1 MSKNHV
7 LLTRIEKFS
16 ACHRLH
22 SKVLTDEE
30 NKNIYGPCNNPNG
43 HGHNYTVEVTVKGP
57 VDESTGMV
65 MNLTDLKQAINQAV
79 MKPLDHKNIDKDVEY
94 FKDRTSTVENII
106 IFIWDNMQSQ
116 LHDSSLLYKIKLYET
131 DKNVAEYYGPN

>member
-116 LHDSSLLYKIKLYET
+116 LHDSSLLYRIKLYET

>member
-79 MKPLDHKNIDKDVEY
+79 IKPLDHKNIDKDVEY

>member
-106 IFIWDNMQSQ
+106 IFIWDNMQRQ

-131 DKNVAEYYGPN
+131 DKNIAEYYGPN